1 MPIIV
6 VRLHYQLF
14 GKEVKNTNQTE
25 PIAAVAAKTGLSKK
39 DAEKAVAATIDAV
52 TESLVKGEKVQ
63 VSGFGIFEV
72 KTREA
77 RVGRNPR
84 TKETIQIPATRLPQ
98 FKASKTLKDAI
109 AK

>member
-1 MPIIV
+1 MN
-6 VRLHYQLF
+6 
-14 GKEVKNTNQTE
+14 KTE
-25 PIAAVAAKTGLSKK
+25 LIAAVAAKTGLTKK
-39 DAEKAVAATIDAV
+39 DAEKVVNATIDSI
-52 TESLVKGEKVQ
+52 TENLVKGDKVN

-84 TKETIQIPATRLPQ
+84 TKETIQIPATKLPA